1 MNFVNDADWEIVS
14 ELRRKELPKQV
25 SVVETRSMV
34 MEKKASEREEA
45 VVMGDKKAGTSAFL
59 LSKVESNKESDSDEG
74 SEEFMD
80 SMSECAAS
88 EGKEAEGGEEVVVQE
103 EGIDLELP
111 CLVEGNSREEFV
123 NESLNICKSLADK
136 TEQG

>member
-14 ELRRKELPKQV
+14 EFRRKELPKQV
-25 SVVETRSMV
+25 SVVEMRSMV

-59 LSKVESNKESDSDEG
+59 LSKVEGNKESDSDEG

-88 EGKEAEGGEEVVVQE
+88 EGEEAEGGEEVVVQE